1 MHLTAKDRL
10 IAALVAQLRAERETR
25 DALAFV
31 IANGQLDGDVLTAIL
46 TDPVPVFTQDD
57 LNRADALSRQDLS
70 GQDLSGKAL
79 SRQNLSRKKAPR
91 RGGQPA
97 QREAA

>member
-10 IAALVAQLRAERETR
+10 IAALAAQLRAERETR
-25 DALAFV
+25 EALAFV

-57 LNRADALSRQDLS
+57 LNRANALSRQD
-70 GQDLSGKAL
+70 QSGKDV
-79 SRQNLSRKKAPR
+79 SRQNLSRKAPSR
-91 RGGQPA
+91 HGGKPSR
-97 QREAA
+97 REAA

>member
-25 DALAFV
+25 DTLAFV
-31 IANGQLDGDVLTAIL
+31 IANGQLDRNVLTAIL

-57 LNRADALSRQDLS
+57 LNRAEALSRQDLS
-70 GQDLSGKAL
+70 RQDLSGKTL
-79 SRQNLSRKKAPR
+79 SRQNLSRKDASR
-91 RGGQPA
+91 RGGNPPR
-97 QREAA
+97 REAA